1 MNDKRM
7 LKLVKIKN
15 ALKKHLPSSIQLYNI
30 IVCEISQDGIER
42 RVFVNEDL
50 DEDNI
55 AVVVIN
61 KLECPKNIISMYC
74 TDNCTEQLRILI
86 KENVSWGA
94 NNEFEVKR
102 KFPNFVTELDIYS
115 KELFYFQYL
124 QGMNDVHIGMLR
136 GFVDESIHNNWQITV
151 CFKL

>member
-1 MNDKRM
+1 MQKKYTMNDKRM
-7 LKLVKIKN
+7 LKLVKIKS
-15 ALKKHLPSSIQLYNI
+15 ALKTHLPSSIQLYNI

-50 DEDNI
+50 NEENI

-102 KFPNFVTELDIYS
+102 KFPNF
-115 KELFYFQYL
+115 F
-124 QGMNDVHIGMLR
+124 R
-136 GFVDESIHNNWQITV
+136 
-151 CFKL
+151 